1 MAQSKDVEP
10 TSTAPPRAF
19 QRFTQQMAQEA
30 ELSASFSDA
39 DKALITEQV
48 VERMLM
54 ANSLE
59 EAIAAQDAGMPSGQ
73 TIMDLEHEVVG
84 FEVVKSDKPD
94 APLGH
99 YLRVQ
104 AIALHEFTNEGFSVQ
119 PGEEFTYA
127 IGAPNPV
134 TLLIKARGDDRLPIE
149 IVLRG
154 KKTDGGTLLL
164 LRLVP
169 KRATK

>member
-1 MAQSKDVEP
+1 MAESKAVQA
-10 TSTAPPRAF
+10 TSVNAPKAF
-19 QRFTQQMAQEA
+19 DRFKESMAQEA
-30 ELSASFSDA
+30 ELSASFSDE
-39 DKALITEQV
+39 DRLLITEQV
-48 VERMLM
+48 VERMLS

-73 TIMDLEHEVVG
+73 TIMDLEHEVAG

-127 IGAPNPV
+127 VGAPNPV
-134 TLLIKARGDDRLPIE
+134 TLLMKARGDNRLPLE